1 MRHLI
6 IEKDLGLFLGYYKG
20 IFLFAKESILPVTKS
35 PSYDSVEEAEYY
47 ISQYLPKK
55 DRKYGVVSVISK
67 DKYVN
72 VIELIKQG
80 YSEYTHNMIDY
91 LPMLT
96 ETMH

>member
-1 MRHLI
+1 MRHII

-20 IFLFAKESILPVTKS
+20 LFLFAKESVLPVTKA
-35 PSYDSVEEAEYY
+35 PSYDTIEEAEYY

-55 DRKYGVVSVISK
+55 DKKYGVITINSK
-67 DKYVN
+67 DRYVT
-72 VIELIKQG
+72 VVEIIKQG
-80 YSEYTHNMIDY
+80 YSDYTHSMIDY

>member
-20 IFLFAKESILPVTKS
+20 LFLFAKENVLPVTKV
-35 PSYDSVEEAEYY
+35 PSYESIEEAEYY

-55 DRKYGVVSVISK
+55 NKKYGTIKVATKERYVSVVEI
-67 DKYVN
+67 V
-72 VIELIKQG
+72 KQG
-80 YSEYTHNMIDY
+80 YTDYTHDMINY

-96 ETMH
+96 ETIH